1 MKAYVHLGS
10 VLALAVSALAMPSS
24 KFTQRYD
31 GRTNSILSHRH
42 PISQCSPI
50 PFKNHTAYYS
60 GHYCCPKIVHEH
72 SVIEPTH
79 DCNVQVS
86 IVTDW
91 GNCTTL
97 DKGFW

>member
-1 MKAYVHLGS
+1 MMDAPTAFCLTDIQYPYAPQSL
-10 VLALAVSALAMPSS
+10 L
-24 KFTQRYD
+24 
-31 GRTNSILSHRH
+31 
-42 PISQCSPI
+42 
-50 PFKNHTAYYS
+50 KNHTAYYS

-86 IVTDW
+86 ILTDW